1 MGKTVVGLFDN
12 RAEARAVVQELLG
25 EGFNREHVSVMSK
38 RVEGQDPEV
47 EYVEEDGREQVED
60 MAKGAGTG
68 AAIGGAAGLFLSVVA
83 GAAVPGIGPVLAAG
97 PLAAIIAGA
106 GIGAT
111 AGGLVS
117 GLTRLGVPDD
127 DADFFAEGVR
137 RGGTLVSVEA
147 SDGQAAR
154 AVAAMKRHGAVEI
167 DKRSAEWRDQ
177 GWTGFGAEALGP
189 HVTPPP
195 EPEVERRGAGA
206 ADSRGAARA
215 AGAPPRETEGRGL
228 TVPVIEEELKAT
240 RREVEGGGVRV
251 GRRVEERP
259 VEEQVRLREERVSV
273 ERRPADY
280 AFRGSELEAFKEGQF
295 EIREAYEELIVNK
308 RAHVVEEIVINKD
321 VAERTETIR
330 DTVRRTE
337 VEVERV
343 EPERAHGAAASAER
357 RDRSGDP
364 RRADER

>member
-12 RAEARAVVQELLG
+12 RAEAQTVVQELLN
-25 EGFNREHVSVMSK
+25 EGFRREQVSVMSK
-38 RVEGQDPEV
+38 RVEGSDPEV
-47 EYVEEDGREQVED
+47 EYVEENGREQIED

-127 DADFFAEGVR
+127 DAEFYAEGLR

-147 SDGQAAR
+147 ADEAAPR

-167 DKRSAEWRDQ
+167 DKRSAEWREQ
-177 GWTGFGAEALGP
+177 GWTGFEAETLRP
-189 HVTPPP
+189 HVTPPS
-195 EPEVERRGAGA
+195 ELRDERASAAAAGA
-206 ADSRGAARA
+206 RGAARLD
-215 AGAPPRETEGRGL
+215 APHGHAPEARGL
-228 TVPVIEEELKAT
+228 TVPVVEEELRVG
-240 RREVEGGGVRV
+240 RREVEGGAVRV
-251 GRRVEERP
+251 ERRVEETP
-259 VEEQVRLREERVSV
+259 VEEQVSLREERVNV

-280 AFRGSELEAFKEGQF
+280 PFEGAGFEAFREGEL
-295 EIREAYEELIVNK
+295 EIREAYEELVVNK
-308 RAHVVEEIVINKD
+308 RAHVVEEIVINKE
-321 VAERTETIR
+321 VAERTETVR
-330 DTVRRTE
+330 DTVRRTR
-337 VEVERV
+337 VEVERL
-343 EPERAHGAAASAER
+343 EPERARGAAAPAER
-357 RDRSGDP
+357 RDAYEDP
-364 RRADER
+364 RPAGER